1 MDTFFNASKNKTR
14 VLILTS
20 NSVIAQFFLNIL
32 HFNEKDFDFLLEDG
46 NHQNAGND
54 FVILETSNLEKATL
68 FQPNIALITQD
79 VKPDEI
85 SAVLR
90 NIVAGGVLIHPNAF
104 QEAAEESGNF
114 FRKLEFS
121 LADFQKSQD
130 HFILSTSL
138 GPIPLSS
145 EEESLAANME
155 GVKLLAQ
162 QFGVMEEEFYEAV
175 TEFK

>member
-20 NSVIAQFFLNIL
+20 NSVIAKFFLHIL
-32 HFNEKDFDFLLEDG
+32 HFNEKDFDFLLADG
-46 NHQNAGND
+46 TSQDAGSD
-54 FVILETSNLEKATL
+54 FVILETSDVEKAAL

-79 VKPDEI
+79 IKPDETL
-85 SAVLR
+85 AVLR
-90 NIVAGGVLIHPNAF
+90 NIVAGGVSIHSNAF
-104 QEAAEESGNF
+104 QEAAEQSGNF

-121 LADFQKSQD
+121 QADFQKSDD
-130 HFILSTSL
+130 HFILNTSL

-145 EEESLAANME
+145 AEESLAANME

-162 QFGVMEEEFYEAV
+162 QFGVMEEEFYEGV